1 MSVFT
6 DKWIDEHKNE
16 LIERLSQCI
25 RIKSVRD
32 DSTAREGAP
41 FGTGAAE
48 CLESTL
54 KAASKMGFET
64 KNLDGYCGT
73 VDFGSGN
80 EMLGILA
87 HLDVVPEGEGWLYPP
102 YAAEIHDGRLFGRG
116 TMDDKGP
123 AFAALFGM
131 AAVKASGIKTRRRVR
146 LILGCDEECGM
157 GCLHHYNEVEETPTL
172 SFSPDASYPLINS
185 EKMIYGSSY
194 AKAYPSR
201 IRIKAGTVSNAVPGK
216 AKLFIPVGAESV
228 KSAIAKLN
236 NSDFTYEIEECSGGV
251 SVTVVG
257 LAAHASMPELGK
269 NAFLGALELLNA
281 LPLEDE
287 DADTVAA
294 LADVLKFDCHGES
307 IGIDSSDASGRLT
320 SNVGVVDWDETGIKH
335 MSMDIRA
342 PISANG
348 EHITEKLREAFSK
361 AGMRETHSGYSNGYY
376 MPPECEL
383 VSKLIGV
390 YNARFNTDAK
400 PMAMGGGTYA
410 RHLSNAVAFG
420 TEREDEPACIHM
432 ANECIRIDHLI
443 EDAKIMA
450 DAIIALAAEK

>member
-6 DKWIDEHKNE
+6 DKWIDDHKDE

-32 DSTAREGAP
+32 DATACEGAP

-54 KAASKMGFET
+54 KAASEMGFET

-73 VDFGSGN
+73 VDFGSGK

-131 AAVKASGIKTRRRVR
+131 AAVKASGVKTCRRVR

-194 AKAYPSR
+194 AKLYPSR

-216 AKLFIPVGAESV
+216 AELFIPVTAQQV
-228 KSAIAKLN
+228 KNAVSELN
-236 NSDFTYEIEECSGGV
+236 NADFSYDIAECDGGV
-251 SVTVVG
+251 SVTVNG

-269 NAFLGALELLNA
+269 NAFLGALQLLNA
-281 LPLEDE
+281 LPLEVE
-287 DADTVAA
+287 DASTVAA
-294 LADVLKFDCHGES
+294 LADVLKFDNHGES

-320 SNVGVVDWDETGIKH
+320 SNVGVVEWDETGIKR
-335 MSMDIRA
+335 MTMDIRA

-348 EHITEKLREAFSK
+348 EHITAKLREAFSK
-361 AGMRETHSGYSNGYY
+361 AGMQETHSGYSNGYY

-450 DAIIALAAEK
+450 DAIIALAAEE